1 MSVGKINRFMELNK
15 GLTFDDVLLVPKKS
29 SHLPSHSITKAFLTN
44 NIELGIPIISAA
56 MDTVSNYQLAIAIA
70 QLGGMACIHKNMSVE
85 EQSLQIKNVKKF
97 ESGMV
102 INPITI
108 GPESDISDAMKLMSS
123 NKISGIPVVDNNK
136 TLVGI
141 ITNRDLRFVKDTK
154 AKVKSLM
161 TKKVITVVQG
171 VKLENAKKLLHEHR
185 IEKLVVVNKKFQCVG
200 LITVKDLEKSQLYP
214 DASKDSKQSLRVA
227 GAIGVGE
234 EGLIRAEHLINSGV
248 DALILDTA
256 HGHSSSVLT
265 ALKDIK
271 KKFKFKNIIVGNVAT
286 ADAAKELADLGA
298 DAIKVGIGPGSI
310 CTTRVVAGV
319 GVPQF
324 TAIQNVANGLKNYK
338 TKIIADGG
346 IRYSGDIAKAIG
358 AGADIVMVGSLFA
371 GTDEAPGEI
380 FYYQGRSYKSYRG
393 MGSLAAMAKGSADR
407 YFQQDVSDAL
417 KLVPE
422 GIEGRVPYRG
432 PVRNIINQLVGGL
445 KSSMGYVG
453 AKTIAELK
461 KKATFV
467 EITNS
472 GIKEGHV
479 HDVQITKQSPNY
491 PTES

>member
-1 MSVGKINRFMELNK
+1 MELNK
-15 GLTFDDVLLVPKKS
+15 ALTFDDVLLVPKKS
-29 SHLPSHSITKAFLTN
+29 SHLPSSSVTKTYLTN
-44 NIELGIPIISAA
+44 SISLGIPIISAA
-56 MDTVSNYQLAIAIA
+56 MDTVSDYRLAVAIA
-70 QLGGMACIHKNMSVE
+70 QLGGIACIHKNMSIE

-102 INPITI
+102 VNPITI
-108 GPESDISDAMKLMSS
+108 QPEKDIAFAIELMNQ
-123 NKISGIPVVDNNK
+123 NKISGIPVVDNTNK
-136 TLVGI
+136 LVGI
-141 ITNRDLRFVKDTK
+141 ITNRDLRFAINTK
-154 AKVKSLM
+154 AKVKDLM
-161 TKKVITVVQG
+161 TKKVITVNQG
-171 VKLENAKKLLHEHR
+171 VKSDLAKKLLHKHR
-185 IEKLVVVNKKFQCVG
+185 IEKLVVVNNKFQCVG

-214 DASKDSKQSLRVA
+214 DASKDKNQSLLVA
-227 GAIGVGE
+227 AAIGVGE
-234 EGLIRAEHLINSGV
+234 DGLRRAENLIESGV
-248 DALILDTA
+248 DALVLDTA
-256 HGHSSSVLT
+256 HGHTESVQKTLK
-265 ALKDIK
+265 ALKKIV
-271 KKFKFKNIIVGNVAT
+271 KFNNLIVGNVAT
-286 ADAAKELADLGA
+286 SDAAKELADLGA

-324 TAIQNVANGLKNYK
+324 TAINNVANGLKNYK
-338 TKIIADGG
+338 VRVIADGG

-358 AGADIVMVGSLFA
+358 AGADTVMIGSLFA

-393 MGSLAAMAKGSADR
+393 MGSLGAMARGSADR
-407 YFQQDVSDAL
+407 YFQQDIKDSL

-432 PVRNIINQLVGGL
+432 PIKNIINQLIGGL

-453 AKTIAELK
+453 SKTIEELK
-461 KKATFV
+461 KKASFV

-491 PTES
+491 PVEN